1 MSGYCLHAFNY
12 GSIDLILVIIL
23 IFGSI
28 IGVQVGQKVGQY
40 LDSSHLK
47 TLFAMLLCTVAIA
60 IAYDTFFYEG
70 ARQIKE
76 TEIINVKNLNFFS
89 QFISKLSDSNPL
101 LYGSFAIILEIF

>member
-1 MSGYCLHAFNY
+1 M
-12 GSIDLILVIIL
+12 
-23 IFGSI
+23 
-28 IGVQVGQKVGQY
+28 QVGQKVGQY

-70 ARQIKE
+70 VRQIKE

-89 QFISKLSDSNPL
+89 QFIYKLSDSNPL
-101 LYGSFAIILEIF
+101 LYGSFAIILAIVLGMIGAGARRLLSKYKSLFLIKKN